1 MALDDIVPI
10 LLATR
15 IERRPIGA
23 RESKRRWA
31 ARNRAKLRAYQ
42 REWYRKRKEAA

>member
-1 MALDDIVPI
+1 MLADLVSIV
-10 LLATR
+10 LATR
-15 IERRPIGA
+15 IERQPIGA

-31 ARNRAKLRAYQ
+31 ARNRAKLRVYQ